1 MKTIIFTLICLVS
14 LHGYSQS
21 IANLKTNNAVSVN
34 PIKIQFDVIKDDTVS
49 MNFYNRWG
57 QLVLNVLPKDLYKAG
72 TYKLEYT
79 LADSMKTDTYIYQLK
94 SSDKTLNGMTTFIDF
109 KGTSKS
115 TDYLKLTYIDSVKI
129 TVFDTTKI
137 LIIDTLNCIKTTSKL
152 TDAESMPRIEDII
165 FHNTVTIPYMDV
177 DKVVIFDISGKYIRT
192 ISISVNEIQLQDL
205 LNGSYIGLFYKN
217 GDIVKTVKMIKE

>member
-57 QLVLNVLPKDLYKAG
+57 QLILNVLPKDLYKAG

-165 FHNTVTIPYMDV
+165 FHNTVPIPYTDV
-177 DKVVIFDISGKYIRT
+177 DKLVIFDISGKYIRT